1 MDVRI
6 GVLGPLLVERAGH
19 AVRLDR
25 AAWRRVLLVLAVH
38 RGDLVEDAVL
48 VDACWGDAPPA
59 SARATLRTYVSH
71 LRQRLGAEV
80 VRRDGPGYRLVLPA
94 DALDA
99 ARFEVLVREGR
110 AALRDGDAAAAR
122 EALGEAL
129 GLWRG
134 PALVDAA
141 DEPFARLEANR
152 LDELRIA
159 AREDLLEARL
169 MADAGTDLS
178 ADARALAEAHPER
191 ERGWQ
196 LLLRA
201 LAAAGRQQ
209 EALAT
214 YREVRDRL
222 VEELGTEPGPAL
234 QAEHQRLL
242 HQHDVPAV
250 PTAGSA
256 AHQPPGGV
264 AVPRATD
271 RFVGRAALLDLIGER
286 LRHDRLATL
295 LGPGGSGKTRLAA
308 EAAAR
313 HDTAWFVD
321 LAAVTD
327 DAQVIEAVRTAVGGT
342 RRPGLSAVEATQLAL
357 AGGHQLVV
365 LDNCEHLVDAAAA
378 TAAVLLDGAPEL
390 RILATSRTP
399 LDVPGEQRIP
409 VPPLSLPP
417 DGIDEAAAAAAA
429 SEAVQLFL
437 ERARAV
443 DPAFAPTPDD
453 LLTVARLCR
462 QLDGMPLAIE
472 LAAARIAHL
481 SLGDLAARLDDRFGV
496 LVRRRGDRRHRTLR
510 AAIDWSHQLLSP
522 DEQVLFRRLAV
533 FVGTFTLEGATV
545 VHGEGALDPLTAL
558 VDQSMVAVE
567 PAGEGARRYRLLET
581 IRVYAGERL
590 EEAGET
596 ALVRDRH
603 LEVVAGWAA
612 RFSPRDGW
620 PNPEQVTEARAER
633 GNVRA
638 AIRWARAHE
647 RHEVVLRVLS
657 DPVFGWYAS
666 GWLDEPRDW
675 LETVLAIAPPADRHL
690 RLHALQAVAWL
701 AAAQSD
707 YLPAAQA
714 AEAAADLAVELGEDL
729 WRAWALDVRA
739 NVAWNTGDWDLALD
753 LYRELLPTYRAEGD
767 VEEEVSTLQSIAAVA
782 YRRGDYTRTAE
793 LLEEAVVVHRRAQ
806 LDRPDWWRYDA
817 GILANRLGEYRAA
830 EAHLTATL
838 RHAERWGED
847 TSIGAS
853 LRDLALLAANE
864 GRVEDAVELATDSL
878 RRHRRVGERW
888 GEAASLQ
895 ALARA
900 WLLGGT
906 TGKAADAA
914 AESLD
919 GFVRL
924 GDDWGAAGSGI
935 LLGRAAHDP
944 VDALRILTD
953 ALRRARRM
961 GDPWLVAEALDAI
974 AERRPPQDAA
984 AAAADAAEADAIRAA
999 IGAPLPPSERTAH
1012 EARLRRLEA
1021 ALGHEAFEEALAA
1034 GRSRSRN

>member
-25 AAWRRVLLVLAVH
+25 AAWRRVLLVLTVH
-38 RGDLVEDAVL
+38 RGDLVEDATL
-48 VDACWGDAPPA
+48 IDACWGDAPPA

-80 VRRDGPGYRLVLPA
+80 VRRDGPGYRLVLPG

-99 ARFEVLVREGR
+99 ARFEDLVRQGR
-110 AALRDGDAAAAR
+110 ALLRDGDPAAAR
-122 EALGEAL
+122 DAFEDALA
-129 GLWRG
+129 LWRG

-141 DEPFARLEANR
+141 DEPFARLEATR
-152 LDELRIA
+152 LDELRVTT
-159 AREDLLEARL
+159 REDLLEARL
-169 MADAGTDLS
+169 GAADGTDLS
-178 ADARALAEAHPER
+178 ADARVLAEAHPER

-201 LAAAGRQQ
+201 LAAAGRQE
-209 EALAT
+209 EASTT
-214 YREVRDRL
+214 YRAVRDRL

-234 QAEHQRLL
+234 RAEHQRLL
-242 HQHDVPAV
+242 QQQEEDPPAPTSVPGR
-250 PTAGSA
+250 PK
-256 AHQPPGGV
+256 GGV

-271 RFVGRAALLDLIGER
+271 RFVGRAALLDVIEER
-286 LRHDRLATL
+286 LHHDRLVTL

-327 DAQVIEAVRTAVGGT
+327 GAQVIEAVRTAVGGT

-357 AGGHQLVV
+357 AAGRQLVV
-365 LDNCEHLVDAAAA
+365 LDNCEHLIDAAAD
-378 TAAVLLDGAPEL
+378 TAAVVLDGAPEL

-417 DGIDEAAAAAAA
+417 DGVDVDAAAAAA

-443 DPAFAPTPDD
+443 DPAFAPTSDE
-453 LLTVARLCR
+453 LLTVTRLCR

-472 LAAARIAHL
+472 LAAARVAHL

-496 LVRRRGDRRHRTLR
+496 LVRRRGDQRHRTLR

-522 DEQVLFRRLAV
+522 DERALFRRLAV
-533 FVGTFTLEGATV
+533 FVGTFTLEAAAV
-545 VHGEGALDPLTAL
+545 VHGDEALDPLTAL

-567 PAGEGARRYRLLET
+567 PAGDGARRYRLLET
-581 IRVYAGERL
+581 LRVYAHERL

-596 ALVRDRH
+596 TRVRDRH
-603 LEVVAGWAA
+603 LEVVTRWAA
-612 RFSPRDGW
+612 GFSPTDGW
-620 PNPEQVTEARAER
+620 PGPEQVAEARAER

-638 AIRWARAHE
+638 ALRWALANG
-647 RHEVVLRVLS
+647 RHEVVLRVAS
-657 DPVFGWYAS
+657 DTVFACYAS
-666 GWLDEPRDW
+666 GWLDEPRAW
-675 LETVLAIAPPADRHL
+675 LETVLDVAPPTDPAVRL
-690 RLHALQAVAWL
+690 RALQAVAWL
-701 AAAQSD
+701 AAGQSD
-707 YLPAAQA
+707 YTPAAHA
-714 AEAAADLAVELGEDL
+714 AAAAADLAAELGEGL

-739 NVAWNTGDWDLALD
+739 NVAWNTGDWDLALE
-753 LYRELLPTYRAEGD
+753 LYHELLPTYRAEGD
-767 VEEEVSTLQSIAAVA
+767 VQEEMSTLQSIAAVA
-782 YRRGDYTRTAE
+782 FRRGDYARAAA
-793 LLEEAVVVHRRAQ
+793 LLDEAVAVHRRAQ
-806 LDRPDWWRYDA
+806 LGPPEWWRYDA
-817 GILANRLGEYRAA
+817 GILANRLGDYRAA
-830 EAHLTATL
+830 QEHLSATL
-838 RHAERWGED
+838 HHAERAGED

-853 LRDLALLAANE
+853 MRDLALVAANE
-864 GRVEDAVELATDSL
+864 GRLDEAVALATDSL

-895 ALARA
+895 VLARA
-900 WLLGGT
+900 SLLRGDMWA
-906 TGKAADAA
+906 AADAA

-924 GDDWGAAGSGI
+924 GDDWGAAGSGT
-935 LLGRAAHDP
+935 LLGRATRDP
-944 VDALRILTD
+944 VDARRILGE

-961 GDPWLVAEALDAI
+961 ADPWLVAEALDAI
-974 AERRPPQDAA
+974 ADRRAPEDAA
-984 AAAADAAEADAIRAA
+984 AAASDVAEADAIRAA
-999 IGAPLPPSERTAH
+999 IGAPLPLSERSAH
-1012 EARLRRLEA
+1012 EARHRRLEA
-1021 ALGHEAFEEALAA
+1021 ALGHEAFEQALAA
-1034 GRSRSRN
+1034 GRARG